1 MSTTLQYFLVCKKHL
16 DCVWHADDTKF
27 LSNCL
32 LSLIFK
38 FVSEDALSVGH
49 LFHRN
54 QFQVF
59 PVRQEWT

>member
-1 MSTTLQYFLVCKKHL
+1 MSFDEHHSSVFSCMQKHL

-38 FVSEDALSVGH
+38 FVSEDALSVGI
-49 LFHRN
+49 FSTEINFRF
-54 QFQVF
+54 FQ
-59 PVRQEWT
+59 